1 MDALKL
7 RRTPL
12 RTAFTK
18 AVNHLQEIIE
28 NDSVD
33 KNAVETA
40 FEMLDAKSVKLKKI
54 DEDILE
60 LMIETNCSQEAYNIE
75 FEAIEGYTEKMIAWQ
90 VRVKNIMKTDALGQK
105 DNHSLITSSS
115 SSLRLPKIQF
125 QQFSGELTGWLRFHN
140 QFKRI
145 HEDESIDDGDK
156 FQYLIQATTPKS
168 RVRDIVESFSATP
181 ENYRKAFE
189 YLRMRFGQEDIL
201 IQVYVREL
209 LKLVLQNTEVKVNL
223 SSLYDKIEAQ
233 LRALESLGVTKEKY
247 AAMLFPLV
255 ESCLPAEIL
264 RAWERYVGY
273 SSDESDS
280 CGYVAKRGNH
290 KSLVRALIDT
300 GSQKSYILKS
310 TAENLGFKY
319 EGEEEFVHSLFGGS
333 KTKMYRHK
341 CYNIC
346 LTDIDNYYTCNLNV
360 YDQEIICNNVPS
372 IRHGPWINELKNRKI
387 NLSDSGHKLGGKI
400 EILLGADVAGKLLT
414 GTMFYLKSGPVAIK
428 TKLGWTL
435 MGKTYRNE
443 TKFDKNHF
451 MNVTSM
457 FVNDMCI
464 SDLWKLDSLGITDPV
479 ETKTK
484 LEIQKEILNHFQKT
498 ISVDISGRYEVALP
512 WVLDNKLLSSNRK
525 LAENRL
531 ESTKRKLI
539 ATGKFEEYQDVL
551 DLWLSGKIIEE
562 VNDDK
567 ENFVHY
573 LPHRPVIKENSTSKI
588 RPVFDVSART
598 KGSPSLN
605 DCLEKGPNFI
615 VVIPTI
621 LNRFRKYKI
630 GVISDIEKAFLQIG
644 VREQDRD
651 FLRFMW
657 YDRENREHIKIYRH
671 RRVVFGVTSSPFLL
685 GATLNHHL
693 DNAHG
698 NFDNVAKILRKS
710 FYVDNCV
717 TSFETE
723 EQLQK
728 FIVES
733 KILLSSAHFN
743 LRGWQSNV
751 LLNPEKFS
759 ELESQPDNFETMVLG
774 LIWNLKDDCL
784 SCNINCQKNE
794 GKSIT
799 KRSLLSI
806 ANHIFDPIGFT
817 APVTLKPKLI
827 LQEIWKLKLKWDEN
841 LPKDILNQVKKWLEQ
856 LPILA
861 GIKIPRCLNLSSN
874 GIKRLTL
881 HVFCDASKNAY
892 ATCVFLRV
900 EYEENVF
907 VKQIQAKARVA
918 PLKDI
923 SIPRLELLACVLG
936 TRLAASVKNDLNL
949 PDVRI
954 YYLTDSMTALAWI
967 QRTRD
972 WGVFVSNRVKEIRN
986 LSDVS
991 RWEHLPSEKNFA
1003 DILSRGCS
1011 AQQLVYLRWWE
1022 GPSWL
1027 SESPVQ
1033 CPRSKQVPDEEAV
1046 NLELRKSV
1054 LVTTA
1059 KKIEEFNWQSQYF
1072 SSYLKVVRMIAWMF
1086 RFFKNAKRIDVCNTS
1101 EITFSEFD
1109 HAEKTVIKLTQ
1120 MEKFE
1125 GVTNER
1131 NCVL

>member
-1 MDALKL
+1 
-7 RRTPL
+7 
-12 RTAFTK
+12 
-18 AVNHLQEIIE
+18 
-28 NDSVD
+28 
-33 KNAVETA
+33 
-40 FEMLDAKSVKLKKI
+40 
-54 DEDILE
+54 
-60 LMIETNCSQEAYNIE
+60 MIETNCTQEAYNIE

-90 VRVKNIMKTDALGQK
+90 VHVKNIMKTDALGQK
-105 DNHSLITSSS
+105 DNHSLVTSSS

-125 QQFSGELTGWLRFHN
+125 QQFSGELTDWLRFHN

-168 RVRDIVESFSATP
+168 RARDIVESFPATP

-189 YLRMRFGQEDIL
+189 YLRMRFGQEDVL

-209 LKLVLQNTEVKVNL
+209 LKLVLQNAEVNKVNL

-273 SSDESDS
+273 SSDES
-280 CGYVAKRGNH
+280 
-290 KSLVRALIDT
+290 
-300 GSQKSYILKS
+300 
-310 TAENLGFKY
+310 
-319 EGEEEFVHSLFGGS
+319 
-333 KTKMYRHK
+333 
-341 CYNIC
+341 
-346 LTDIDNYYTCNLNV
+346 
-360 YDQEIICNNVPS
+360 
-372 IRHGPWINELKNRKI
+372 
-387 NLSDSGHKLGGKI
+387 GKK
-400 EILLGADVAGKLLT
+400 D
-414 GTMFYLKSGPVAIK
+414 
-428 TKLGWTL
+428 
-435 MGKTYRNE
+435 
-443 TKFDKNHF
+443 
-451 MNVTSM
+451 
-457 FVNDMCI
+457 
-464 SDLWKLDSLGITDPV
+464 LDSLMKFLSIEVSSEDRIKLARNSFDSKKSNYKNKLGNLSTTATAADLFNNPV

-588 RPVFDVSART
+588 RPVFDASART

-615 VVIPTI
+615 EVIPTI

-657 YDRENREHIKIYRH
+657 YDRENRDHIKTYRH
-671 RRVVFGVTSSPFLL
+671 HRVVFAVTSSPFLL

-751 LLNPEKFS
+751 LLNPENFS

-794 GKSIT
+794 
-799 KRSLLSI
+799 
-806 ANHIFDPIGFT
+806 
-817 APVTLKPKLI
+817 
-827 LQEIWKLKLKWDEN
+827 
-841 LPKDILNQVKKWLEQ
+841 VKKWLEQ

-861 GIKIPRCLNLSSN
+861 SIKIPRCLNLSSN

-881 HVFCDASKNAY
+881 HVFCDASKKAY
-892 ATCVFLRV
+892 AACVFLRV
-900 EYEENVF
+900 EYEGNVF
-907 VKQIQAKARVA
+907 VKLIQAKARVA

-991 RWEHLPSEKNFA
+991 SWEHVPSEKNFA
-1003 DILSRGCS
+1003 DILSRGCN

-1027 SESPVQ
+1027 SETPVQ

-1054 LVTTA
+1054 LVNTA
-1059 KKIEEFNWQSQYF
+1059 KRIEEFNWHSEYF
-1072 SSYLKVVRMIAWMF
+1072 SSYLKVVRMIAWIF

-1109 HAEKTVIKLTQ
+1109 HAEKTVIKLIQ
-1120 MEKFE
+1120 METFE
-1125 GVTNER
+1125 GVTDEKLRPLKPFLDEFGILRARTKLSFREDTHNFKFPIILPNEHPVVHLMIVR
-1131 NCVL
+1131 KHEELMHAGVSIVMNHLRESFGF